1 MATQVLLPQLAFT
14 MTEGTISEWYAAD
27 GDQIVEG
34 KPLYAL
40 EAEKAVQDIDSPASG
55 VLKILVDK
63 NQTVEV
69 GRVLAEIS

>member
-27 GDQIVEG
+27 GDQIVES